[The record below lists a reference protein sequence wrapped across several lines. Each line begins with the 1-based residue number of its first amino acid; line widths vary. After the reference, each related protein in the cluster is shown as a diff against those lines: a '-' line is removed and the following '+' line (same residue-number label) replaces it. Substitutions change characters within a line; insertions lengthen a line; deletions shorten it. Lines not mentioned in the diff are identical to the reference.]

1 MTPRLFNNAIDAE
14 GFTSVNH
21 RASARFQT
29 DKSKFSERRKDPR
42 PVGAFSEKY
51 PPLSEETKAKYQA
64 RAIAYVQAQER
75 QRLAK
80 LAKLKA
86 AMGKRPYN
94 MYECLQH
101 KEERKPAVDP
111 RLPKSSLKRNKPL
124 LTSDVHADAKAAAIA
139 ALCVPSKKDKAPVVA
154 AEKKTGPQMELKKK
168 PSRRRRKSTRKE
180 KDADQKASDNVKKPA
195 AIVSYPKATSSK
207 AAHASRVMVAKDPA
221 PIRSSHSEK
230 IDPRLFRAVD
240 HADQTTSE
248 RPRKRQILDK
258 LIHLPPGDFEDESD
272 VFLPR
277 SPPGTLIEAASKKS
291 PPDQFLSGL
300 NWSSSPKSTL
310 NTNDT
315 PVSIPS
321 GESRLG
327 AVSSSSS
334 SFSSPVTCRP
344 LDFNSGVFSDLAGN
358 PWNSEQSSN
367 HTLSYQELISNPWAQ
382 EDAFI
387 WEPSTVNSTSCCF
400 YDPAVATS
408 TAISTDSKPSLSHEV
423 QTATEKKNGELSA
436 SPAFV
441 AKTDS
446 SSPDVS
452 FVPSPCPSPRAAVVP
467 LIKAEFDLALAVES
481 APKAVEKKASSPPP
495 LIQEPVAQQS
505 PACGEPP
512 LCPSPLAKVPCS
524 EKLPD
529 TLIKL
534 QSTPRVEAEK
544 SKLRTLLKSKY
555 ISLRSDNCVD
565 QILANA
571 DTAIR
576 QAREEFSLDL
586 VDDDDES
593 GSVIKYCSQ
602 IDASS
607 RVNSGNNDTPV
618 SVKEATVVIKPVSA
632 ISSAPTV
639 TAPPSPRKTPSGS
652 PKRHNTD
659 PDFKASFAESAQKKV
674 ETITPTASP
683 VKKQVALAVPNV
695 ETGLAKTTQSSPE
708 PLLDPVASLIII
720 DAPSSVHSHDAFA
733 QTCGGDVDNQSAV
746 VSSSENAP
754 GAASPNEVLQQTLDS
769 PVPVQKPAD
778 TLASKEAKKAV
789 LAKRIAVLKE
799 KLSVDVSTPK
809 TKAIQESTVLEEVP
823 PFPRMSEVTI
833 NDSPVAAPSK
843 ASSDLSEPSSK
854 EAKKAA
860 LAKRIAA
867 LKEKLSVD
875 VSTPK
880 TKVIPKATASEEIS
894 PKEIPPPPSMSE
906 VAINDSSVAAPSKA
920 SSDLS
925 EPSSKEAKKAAL
937 AKRIA
942 ALKEKLSVDVST
954 PKTKVIPKATALE
967 EVPPPPSMSEVAI
980 NDSSVAAPSKASSD
994 LSEPSS
1000 KEAKKAA
1007 LAKRIAALKEK
1018 LSVDVSTPKTKAI
1031 LESTAPKE
1039 TPPPPSLPTELLEL
1053 SSDEV
1058 PLVHQGQ
1065 ASEKCADAEKSTGPE
1080 LTSPENE
1087 TPNSEVSS
1095 SKPRIGAGI
1104 SKDKKAELL
1113 NRIAVLRNKMNSD
1126 TSKVKKSDVTAK
1138 VLSKTERPQ
1147 ASPNLANSSETASSS
1162 VPLLPSSTETPTA
1175 VKSLGNL
1182 LSEVPTVASP
1192 LSQCLQDSAQSDSEP
1207 EEPEGPSEAY
1217 LALEAKLEAK
1227 KKNLYRL
1234 DDDSTNIPN
1243 YSKRMSS
1250 KMSGMASR
1258 LEKALVSMGKLS
1270 FSGPV
1275 TPLDIPKTKTTLSN
1289 EPATKKY
1296 GPNDKN
1302 AAIKEKLEKFYFNRL
1317 NGSKDDDKKK
1327 EYKFQV
1333 DMTQT
1338 NPVAPPPPPPMPQAS
1353 ANVPPPPPP
1362 PPMFTEG
1369 ASSSSPPP
1377 PPPPPPPAPGFLG
1390 NAVAPRS
1397 CPKVPALANSSGAPP
1412 PPPPPPPPVPSL
1424 STKSDTA
1431 PPPPS
1436 PPPSKPLKDAA
1447 VACKSKPATP
1457 QPEIK
1462 KLNAVKCHHGT
1473 FAEKRADF
1481 AAFFGADATKSAKPP
1496 KINAPKR
1503 KEFTEAQLS
1512 KMKPFERLR
1521 HKIEVH
1527 YNATFQK

>member
-195 AIVSYPKATSSK
+195 ALVSYPKATSSK

-408 TAISTDSKPSLSHEV
+408 TANSTDSKPSLSHEV

-512 LCPSPLAKVPCS
+512 LCPSPLAEVPCS

-683 VKKQVALAVPNV
+683 VKKQVALAVPDV
-695 ETGLAKTTQSSPE
+695 DTGLAKTTQSSPE

-789 LAKRIAVLKE
+789 LAKRIAVLRE

-894 PKEIPPPPSMSE
+894 PKEI
-906 VAINDSSVAAPSKA
+906 
-920 SSDLS
+920 
-925 EPSSKEAKKAAL
+925 
-937 AKRIA
+937 
-942 ALKEKLSVDVST
+942 
-954 PKTKVIPKATALE
+954 
-967 EVPPPPSMSEVAI
+967 PPPPSMSEVAI

-1377 PPPPPPPAPGFLG
+1377 PPPPPPAPGFLD

>member
-1 MTPRLFNNAIDAE
+1 M
-14 GFTSVNH
+14 NH

-195 AIVSYPKATSSK
+195 ALVSYPKATSSK
-207 AAHASRVMVAKDPA
+207 AAHALRVMVAKDPA

-300 NWSSSPKSTL
+300 NWLSSPKSSCPEVSTDQDPQWHLVLQVPQKSRGPKFASATVRAATPSAWCPGNDFCAPDQAPEKAPRCAPEDRISFPRSPGPAPISEATETHARVTAPQTPARAPVVSQCPSAVVAPVDKTLTGFAPEFEFVAPKSLQPAQSPFSVQEFAAKSSPLVPAL

-315 PVSIPS
+315 PVLIPS
-321 GESRLG
+321 GELRLG
-327 AVSSSSS
+327 AVSSSSL

-358 PWNSEQSSN
+358 PWNSEQSLN

-408 TAISTDSKPSLSHEV
+408 TANSTDSKPSLSHEV

-436 SPAFV
+436 LPAFV
-441 AKTDS
+441 AKTDL

-481 APKAVEKKASSPPP
+481 APKAVEKKALSPPP

-512 LCPSPLAKVPCS
+512 LCPSPLAEVPCS

-632 ISSAPTV
+632 ISLAPTV

-683 VKKQVALAVPNV
+683 VKKQVALAVPDV
-695 ETGLAKTTQSSPE
+695 DTGLAKTTQSSPE

-720 DAPSSVHSHDAFA
+720 DAPLSVHSHDAFA

-754 GAASPNEVLQQTLDS
+754 GAASPNEVLQQTLDL

-789 LAKRIAVLKE
+789 LAKRIAVLRE

-823 PFPRMSEVTI
+823 PFPRMLEVTI

-843 ASSDLSEPSSK
+843 AL
-854 EAKKAA
+854 
-860 LAKRIAA
+860 
-867 LKEKLSVD
+867 
-875 VSTPK
+875 
-880 TKVIPKATASEEIS
+880 
-894 PKEIPPPPSMSE
+894 
-906 VAINDSSVAAPSKA
+906 
-920 SSDLS
+920 
-925 EPSSKEAKKAAL
+925 
-937 AKRIA
+937 
-942 ALKEKLSVDVST
+942 
-954 PKTKVIPKATALE
+954 
-967 EVPPPPSMSEVAI
+967 
-980 NDSSVAAPSKASSD
+980 SD

-1065 ASEKCADAEKSTGPE
+1065 ALEKCADAEKSTGPE

-1126 TSKVKKSDVTAK
+1126 TLKVKKSDVTAK
-1138 VLSKTERPQ
+1138 VLLKTERPQ
-1147 ASPNLANSSETASSS
+1147 ASPNLANLSETASSL
-1162 VPLLPSSTETPTA
+1162 VPLLPLLTETPTA

-1192 LSQCLQDSAQSDSEP
+1192 LSQCLQDSAQSDLEP

-1243 YSKRMSS
+1243 YLKRMSS
-1250 KMSGMASR
+1250 KMLGMASR

-1338 NPVAPPPPPPMPQAS
+1338 NPVAPPPPPPMPQAL

-1377 PPPPPPPAPGFLG
+1377 PPPPPPAPGFLD

>member
-1 MTPRLFNNAIDAE
+1 
-14 GFTSVNH
+14 
-21 RASARFQT
+21 
-29 DKSKFSERRKDPR
+29 
-42 PVGAFSEKY
+42 
-51 PPLSEETKAKYQA
+51 
-64 RAIAYVQAQER
+64 
-75 QRLAK
+75 
-80 LAKLKA
+80 
-86 AMGKRPYN
+86 
-94 MYECLQH
+94 
-101 KEERKPAVDP
+101 
-111 RLPKSSLKRNKPL
+111 
-124 LTSDVHADAKAAAIA
+124 
-139 ALCVPSKKDKAPVVA
+139 
-154 AEKKTGPQMELKKK
+154 
-168 PSRRRRKSTRKE
+168 
-180 KDADQKASDNVKKPA
+180 
-195 AIVSYPKATSSK
+195 
-207 AAHASRVMVAKDPA
+207 MVAKDPA
-221 PIRSSHSEK
+221 PIRSSHREK
-230 IDPRLFRAVD
+230 IDPRLFGAVD

-258 LIHLPPGDFEDESD
+258 LIPLPPGDFEDESD

-300 NWSSSPKSTL
+300 NWSSSPKSSCPEVSTDQDPQWHLVPQVPQKSRGPKFASATVRAATPSAWCPGNDFCAPDQAPEKAPRCAPEDRISFPRSPGPAPISEATETHARVTAPQTPARAPVVSQCPSAVVAPVDKTLTGFAPEFEFVVPKSSQPAQSPFSVQEFAAKSSPLVPTL

-334 SFSSPVTCRP
+334 SFSSPVSCRP
-344 LDFNSGVFSDLAGN
+344 LDFNSGVFSELAGN
-358 PWNSEQSSN
+358 PWNSEQSMN

-382 EDAFI
+382 EDAPI

-408 TAISTDSKPSLSHEV
+408 TAISTDSKPSLSHGV

-524 EKLPD
+524 EKLSD

-632 ISSAPTV
+632 ISSASTV

-720 DAPSSVHSHDAFA
+720 DAPSSVHSHDAVA

-789 LAKRIAVLKE
+789 LAKRIAVLRE

-894 PKEIPPPPSMSE
+894 TKEIPPPPSMSE
-906 VAINDSSVAAPSKA
+906 VAINDSP
-920 SSDLS
+920 
-925 EPSSKEAKKAAL
+925 
-937 AKRIA
+937 I
-942 ALKEKLSVDVST
+942 
-954 PKTKVIPKATALE
+954 
-967 EVPPPPSMSEVAI
+967 
-980 NDSSVAAPSKASSD
+980 AAPSKASSD

-1031 LESTAPKE
+1031 QESTAPKE
-1039 TPPPPSLPTELLEL
+1039 TPPSLPTELLEL

-1138 VLSKTERPQ
+1138 VLSKTESSQ

-1192 LSQCLQDSAQSDSEP
+1192 LSQCLQDSAQSDLEP

-1302 AAIKEKLEKFYFNRL
+1302 AAIKEKLEKFYFKRL

-1377 PPPPPPPAPGFLG
+1377 PPPPPPPPAPGFLD

-1397 CPKVPALANSSGAPP
+1397 CSKVPALANSSGAPP

-1424 STKSDTA
+1424 LTKSDTA
-1431 PPPPS
+1431 PPLPS

-1473 FAEKRADF
+1473 FAEKRAEF

-1496 KINAPKR
+1496 KIDAPKR